1 MTWNEAFELVSPY
14 VVKIETP
21 NGHGTGFLCAYNE
34 AKEFVGIATALHVV
48 AHADEWQQ
56 PIRIQH
62 QASKTTTF
70 LRENERVIMPDY
82 RTDSAVIL
90 TRVGELNLPQ
100 ELIPVLPV
108 DRRLPIGAEVGWIG
122 YPAVHRHT
130 QCFFSG
136 RVSAFQDDRH
146 AYLIDGV
153 AINGVSGG
161 PALYYDEAGIQ
172 IVGFISAYI
181 PNRATGEAL
190 PGLSV
195 AQDLSHMHATVAT
208 MKNWDEA
215 AKKAAME
222 AQAAK
227 AAADEQAASSEVAP
241 PPSDGKSEQ

>member
-1 MTWNEAFELVSPY
+1 VSPY

-21 NGHGTGFLCAYNE
+21 NGHGTGFVCIYNE
-34 AKEFVGIATALHVV
+34 RKTFVGIATALHVV

-56 PIRIQH
+56 PVRIQH

-70 LRENERVIMPDY
+70 LRENEWVIMPDW

-90 TRVGELNLPQ
+90 TQVGQLDLPQ
-100 ELIPVLPV
+100 ELIPVLPI

-122 YPAVHRHT
+122 YPAVHRYT

-136 RVSAFQDDRH
+136 RVSAFQEERH

-161 PALYYDEAGIQ
+161 PALYYDETGIQ

-195 AQDLSHMHATVAT
+195 AQDLSHMHATIAT
-208 MKNWDEA
+208 MKTWDEA
-215 AKKAAME
+215 AKKAAQE
-222 AQAAK
+222 
-227 AAADEQAASSEVAP
+227 AAAGQSKNAVERTSGEAESQEGHDSNEAD
-241 PPSDGKSEQ
+241 SD